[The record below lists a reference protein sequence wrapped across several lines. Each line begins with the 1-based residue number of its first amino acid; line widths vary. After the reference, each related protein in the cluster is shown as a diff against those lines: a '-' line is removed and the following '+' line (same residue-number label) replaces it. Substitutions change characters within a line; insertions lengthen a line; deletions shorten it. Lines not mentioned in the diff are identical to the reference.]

1 MRKFFTNIFTTI
13 KYAPIVAWQT
23 LTLAVFLVIFVF
35 VKVFSSLLC
44 WLPLLRTT
52 IRKIETGII
61 IQLKK
66 LSRKV
71 VRGRIDSIDQIDLIE
86 LSLGNMRMR
95 KTRTFVTIGGMTV
108 GIAIIV
114 LLVSLGYGLQELVI
128 SRVAKLEQMRQAD
141 VSLQAG
147 SKLKID
153 DQAQATLAGLSNV
166 SSVLPVISVVGK
178 VSFNNSVSDMV
189 AYGVTSN
196 YLRDS
201 DIKLTKG
208 GLYNNNQLANSP
220 DITTQNVSAE
230 DIKRDGEITFSIN
243 ANEWIRVR
251 ENGDRNA
258 KVLGYTKKNSETQT
272 GKEIQGGEYVDNEGN
287 MQTKWV
293 LATVPLWDKQACA
306 SGAACSDG
314 QYVPIKGDKGE
325 QVTMEGNMAEVGINI
340 SKNFDIH
347 QQHQMEFENNV
358 LSQNNKREA
367 VVNQAMLSVLGINE
381 AEAVGKKFD
390 TSFVVVGNLMG
401 DGMDKMESPKVQ
413 YEIVGVVNEGT
424 MPIFYVPFVDLRSLG
439 IVNYSQLKVAATSQQ
454 NLPMVRK
461 QIESM
466 GFATYSVSD
475 TVDQINNFFATARL
489 ILGLVGMVALFVASL
504 GMFNTLTV
512 SLLERTREVGLLKAM
527 GMRSTEVR
535 NLFLTES
542 IIMGF
547 LGGIMGVFLGFL
559 LGKGLS
565 AVISVFSVASGLGV
579 INITYIPWKLSLS
592 IALISLLVGILTG
605 IYPAIRAQRIS
616 ALNAL
621 RYE

>member
-1 MRKFFTNIFTTI
+1 MNKFFTNIFTAI

-23 LTLAVFLVIFVF
+23 LTLAVFLVVFILVKMCTTVLCLFPFV
-35 VKVFSSLLC
+35 C
-44 WLPLLRTT
+44 GATRR
-52 IRKIETGII
+52 IEAKIIAR
-61 IQLKK
+61 LKNI
-66 LSRKV
+66 SRKA
-71 VRGRIDSIDQIDLIE
+71 VRGKIDSIDQIDLIE

-95 KTRTFVTIGGMTV
+95 KTRTLVTIGGMMV

-141 VSLQAG
+141 VSLQTG
-147 SKLKID
+147 SKLKIN
-153 DQAQATLAGLSNV
+153 DQTQATLAGLSNV
-166 SSVLPVISVVGK
+166 TSVLPVVSVVGK

-201 DIKLTKG
+201 DIKITKG
-208 GLYNNNQLANSP
+208 ELYDNNQTANSL
-220 DITTQNVSAE
+220 DVATQTVSA
-230 DIKRDGEITFSIN
+230 DDVKRDGEVTFSIN
-243 ANEWIRVR
+243 ADEWIRVR
-251 ENGDRNA
+251 ENSDRNA

-272 GKEIQGGEYVDNEGN
+272 GKEVQGGEYVDNDGN
-287 MQTKWV
+287 VQSKWV
-293 LATVPLWDKQACA
+293 VATVALWDKQKCA
-306 SGAACSDG
+306 PGAACSDG

-325 QVTMEGNMAEVGINI
+325 QVEMEGDMAEVGMNI
-340 SKNFDIH
+340 LSKFDIH
-347 QQHQMEFENNV
+347 QQHQEMFEKNV
-358 LSQNNKREA
+358 LSQNTKREA
-367 VVNQAMLSVLGINE
+367 VVNQAMLSVLGISE
-381 AEAVGKKFD
+381 ADAIGKKFD

-401 DGMDKMESPKVQ
+401 DGMDRMESPKVQ
-413 YEIVGVVNEGT
+413 YEIKGVVNEGT
-424 MPIFYVPFVDLRSLG
+424 MPIFYVPFIDLRSLG
-439 IVNYSQLKVAATSQQ
+439 IVNYSQLKVAANSQQ

-461 QIESM
+461 QIEAM
-466 GFATYSVSD
+466 GYATYSVSD

-489 ILGLVGMVALFVASL
+489 ILALVGMVALFVASL

-527 GMRSTEVR
+527 GMRSAEVR
-535 NLFLTES
+535 SLFLTES

-559 LGKGLS
+559 LGKALS
-565 AVISVFSVASGLGV
+565 ALISVFSVASGLGV
-579 INITYIPWKLSLS
+579 INITYIPWKLSFS